1 MSAPRVT
8 QNNAAQ
14 GPGPSAPAPA
24 NDEMLDASD
33 SEAED
38 TPSATEL
45 RHLRQ
50 QAQVQSRQML
60 EMQNMINQLA
70 SQLMATPN
78 ERSSTTKK
86 PKMASPEKYD
96 GSREELRTFL
106 TNIDLYCEFNEVP
119 NDQEKILMAST
130 YLKGKASNWM
140 QPYVDDYLTDI
151 TQHGTKEETRTMF
164 ASWTEFKQ
172 EMGRIF
178 GEVDAKNQAEK
189 RITQL
194 RQTKSV
200 SAYTAEFKQLQARID
215 WDDAALRTVFEA
227 GLKENVK
234 DGLVHHDKP
243 GTLHALI
250 ELATR
255 IDNRLWERND
265 QKKYFRPNMAN
276 IKRQRGRYDRD
287 GDAIMTGKVQ
297 EKAKDRKPRGKRQD
311 GLSKEERQR
320 RYDKKACLRCGE
332 VGHFARDCPTG
343 EASKQAA
350 VKIGMVRQGTPY
362 PAQMEPDDNLS
373 DMDLYEEARMEED
386 YEVIQQPKRADD
398 ILTMEK
404 PKETDWKVEDR
415 VVLERLA
422 KNQCW
427 VCGDAAHHANDCAK
441 RDRIVITGPDAEEVG
456 YQAIH
461 QQPYFEDP
469 GTEIPNLES
478 PEERDTREHQ
488 GLCWYD
494 CKTECEFHK
503 KDKEDCR
510 KDQERCCH
518 LNLWADECLADNCHL
533 HEPEKIGIHERL
545 LWPQCKNGCSFHR
558 DQLEKARQVDDY
570 YHVTLSSN
578 ICEVADCPIHEAKKA
593 EPRKRIT
600 KEKIPHQ
607 NLHWS
612 FCYDDRCTIH
622 YSSKTD
628 TGYFPRKRKGKQA
641 KN

>member
-1 MSAPRVT
+1 M
-8 QNNAAQ
+8 AQ
-14 GPGPSAPAPA
+14 GPGPSTPAPAPE

-33 SEAED
+33 SDEEN
-38 TPSATEL
+38 PSATEL
-45 RHLRQ
+45 RNLRRQ
-50 QAQVQSRQML
+50 AHVQAQQMA
-60 EMQNMINQLA
+60 EMQSMINQLA

-78 ERSSTTKK
+78 ERPSTKK
-86 PKMASPEKYD
+86 PKMSAPEKYD

-119 NDQEKILMAST
+119 NDQDKILMAST

-140 QPYVDDYLTDI
+140 QPYVDDYLADV
-151 TQHGTKEETRTMF
+151 TQHGTKEETRAMF

-194 RQTKSV
+194 KQTKSV

-243 GTLHALI
+243 GTLQALI

-255 IDNRLWERND
+255 IDNRLWERSQ
-265 QKKYFRPNMAN
+265 QKGRFQPVTANMR
-276 IKRQRGRYDRD
+276 RQRQKTDKD
-287 GDAIMTGKVQ
+287 GDIIMTGRVQ
-297 EKAKDRKPRGKRQD
+297 EKAKDRKTRGKKHD

-320 RYDKKACLRCGE
+320 RYDNKACLRCGE
-332 VGHFARDCPTG
+332 VGHFARDCSKEG
-343 EASKQAA
+343 VKQAA
-350 VKIGMVRQGTPY
+350 VKIGMIRQGTPY
-362 PAQMEPDDNLS
+362 PTPMEPDDNLS
-373 DMDLYEEARMEED
+373 DLDLYEEARLEEGG
-386 YEVIQQPKRADD
+386 YEIVPRPKPADEILTIDQPK
-398 ILTMEK
+398 
-404 PKETDWKVEDR
+404 PTDWKVKDV

-422 KNQCW
+422 QNQCW
-427 VCGDAAHHANDCAK
+427 VCASASHHANDCSI
-441 RDRIVITGPDAEEVG
+441 RGRIIIIGKNAEEVG
-456 YQAIH
+456 YEAIH
-461 QQPYFEDP
+461 QQPYFDDP
-469 GTEIPNLES
+469 VAEAWDQDAHEVD
-478 PEERDTREHQ
+478 DTKEHKK
-488 GLCWYD
+488 LCWYD

-510 KDQERCCH
+510 ADQERCCH

-533 HEPEKIGIHERL
+533 HEPEKVEIHYRL
-545 LWPQCKNGCSFHR
+545 LWPQCKNGCSFHKE
-558 DQLEKARQVDDY
+558 QFEKARQVDDY
-570 YHVTLSSN
+570 YHATISSN
-578 ICEVADCPIHEAKKA
+578 ICEVADCPIHQAKKA
-593 EPRKRIT
+593 EPKKRIT
-600 KEKIPHQ
+600 KEEIPHQ
-607 NLHWS
+607 HIHWS

-622 YSSKTD
+622 YSSKTGQ
-628 TGYFPRKRKGKQA
+628 GYFPKKRKSKQS